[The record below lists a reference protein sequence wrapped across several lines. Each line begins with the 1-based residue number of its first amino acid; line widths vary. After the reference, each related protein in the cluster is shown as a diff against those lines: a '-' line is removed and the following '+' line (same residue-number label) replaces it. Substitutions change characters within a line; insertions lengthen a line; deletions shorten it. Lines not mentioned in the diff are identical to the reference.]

1 MLQLW
6 QQGGC
11 PHKTDGPDGLW
22 LHQAA
27 VEADL
32 PFLKAMG
39 RYNADW
45 DVLENGTGR
54 SALTLIVLRARAL
67 GQPFVVY
74 VEDFQSPQQSHY
86 QQRSLTGTLRWCGC
100 HKLPPTLLRALSTAD
115 HRPRLLQRGANP
127 NLKDKFNSAPLQYAV
142 QPQRQFDGME
152 ASPIMVDM
160 AKLLLEYGGLCET

>member
-100 HKLPPTLLRALSTAD
+100 QTSC
-115 HRPRLLQRGANP
+115 RLLCCVHFRLLTTDPGY
-127 NLKDKFNSAPLQYAV
+127 FNAARTQ
-142 QPQRQFDGME
+142 
-152 ASPIMVDM
+152 
-160 AKLLLEYGGLCET
+160 T